1 MQELQSNYTHSEH
14 EKALTSTVPHFV
26 REAHEAHYKAVLYLM
41 EVGAALGIQ
50 FSVDTDGNTITIAT
64 SGWSIE

>member
-1 MQELQSNYTHSEH
+1 MQEPASSCTHLEQGKGQRSI
-14 EKALTSTVPHFV
+14 APRFG